1 VTVARAHVETVVI
14 DGEEHAVKL
23 GVFPALPGS
32 IFPERADR
40 VPAGFWQRTGRQLLP
55 ASR

>member
-40 VPAGFWQRTGRQLLP
+40 APAGFWQRTGRQLLP